1 MMKERNSRKKG
12 IRSLALLLALIL
24 AIGFSPVT
32 NVEGNFSPGKEKET

>member
-1 MMKERNSRKKG
+1 MKKTRKKG

-32 NVEGNFSPGKEKET
+32 NVEAKAAPRLNYKKVS